1 MRDDPDCRRVYVCE
15 PAGFTPG
22 FMNRLARE
30 SGAYAAVDRTG
41 LQINMNGDFVS
52 VHCLRTGKYD
62 FTLPHEAEVTN
73 LKTGRNLGTMRSIPL
88 NMTGGETRWYGINP
102 NKKGTTR

>member
-1 MRDDPDCRRVYVCE
+1 MFN
-15 PAGFTPG
+15 AF
-22 FMNRLARE
+22 AR
-30 SGAYAAVDRTG
+30 SAGAYVPCDMG
-41 LQINMNGDFVS
+41 LQVDMNGEFVS
-52 VHCLRTGKYD
+52 VHCLRTGRYD

-88 NMTGGETRWYGINP
+88 DMTGGETRWYGINP